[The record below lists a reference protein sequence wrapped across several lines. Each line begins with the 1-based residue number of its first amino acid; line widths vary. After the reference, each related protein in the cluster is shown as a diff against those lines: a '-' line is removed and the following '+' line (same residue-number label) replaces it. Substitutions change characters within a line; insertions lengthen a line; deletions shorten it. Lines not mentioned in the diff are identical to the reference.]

1 MNDLFKNRVVLV
13 TGAGSGIGK
22 ACVQQ
27 FLTGGASVVAADVS
41 TIEATAI
48 TGNISSA
55 ESGKRLDTAVCDVSN
70 RRECEACIAS
80 VSEKFGRLDV
90 LVNSAGISRRNVPA
104 DADFEEAWDKV
115 MAVNL
120 KGSMLMSH
128 AATELMKKN
137 SPSAGAIVNIGSIMS
152 FNVNNESDGL
162 SDGFNPYPHSKGAI
176 LQLTRDLAVHM
187 APHGIRVNSVC
198 PGFVETQLTAGL
210 KDNPELHKTL
220 ASRHPL
226 GRFGTAN
233 EIANV
238 IVFLASDQA
247 SFVTGANWPVDGG
260 YLAQ

>member
-1 MNDLFKNRVVLV
+1 MLA
-13 TGAGSGIGK
+13 AG
-22 ACVQQ
+22 
-27 FLTGGASVVAADVS
+27 L
-41 TIEATAI
+41 
-48 TGNISSA
+48 
-55 ESGKRLDTAVCDVSN
+55 R
-70 RRECEACIAS
+70 
-80 VSEKFGRLDV
+80 
-90 LVNSAGISRRNVPA
+90 
-104 DADFEEAWDKV
+104 
-115 MAVNL
+115 
-120 KGSMLMSH
+120 
-128 AATELMKKN
+128 
-137 SPSAGAIVNIGSIMS
+137 
-152 FNVNNESDGL
+152 
-162 SDGFNPYPHSKGAI
+162 FNPYPHSKGAI